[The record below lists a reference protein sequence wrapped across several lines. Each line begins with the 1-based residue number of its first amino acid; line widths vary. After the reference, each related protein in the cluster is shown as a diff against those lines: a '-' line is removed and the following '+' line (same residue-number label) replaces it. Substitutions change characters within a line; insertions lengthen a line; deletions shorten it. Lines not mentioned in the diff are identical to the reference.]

1 MRGRQLTTAIGP
13 AVNGNQLDPAPQR
26 DVNPLCSACGGI
38 APAAPMA
45 APRVSSSTDVLFLL
59 DGIPAVVGGTSYD
72 LDPTGLVVFPAGIGG
87 TFAVTSKAAYFLAIT
102 SGDGAG
108 RFFADFAR
116 TVRPIDQP
124 QRRWQPTGP

>member
-1 MRGRQLTTAIGP
+1 MRWDRTSRADGSPARLIIDRRAVPARRHPRGR
-13 AVNGNQLDPAPQR
+13 R
-26 DVNPLCSACGGI
+26 
-38 APAAPMA
+38 
-45 APRVSSSTDVLFLL
+45 RHVLR
-59 DGIPAVVGGTSYD
+59 D